1 LQSSF
6 VDFSQAKLH
15 VPTRL
20 FLPAV
25 EAQQKTTTRA
35 NVKVPAKPSASRK
48 SASRK
53 KKPLAQKHTSRTNH
67 TQAEKMPPSDVSIC
81 STDSEVSSL
90 GGGDSDTD
98 HPSNYLLN
106 MGFDE
111 FADEASINSTAF
123 YPVAAIPSLEM
134 DKGQPGRL
142 ETVADDL
149 HSWLDVLMAEE
160 SFL

>member
-1 LQSSF
+1 
-6 VDFSQAKLH
+6 
-15 VPTRL
+15 
-20 FLPAV
+20 
-25 EAQQKTTTRA
+25 
-35 NVKVPAKPSASRK
+35 
-48 SASRK
+48 
-53 KKPLAQKHTSRTNH
+53 
-67 TQAEKMPPSDVSIC
+67 MPPSDVSIC

-160 SFL
+160 SFYDFFVFKMTKVQYKIERFQITFTDTSWHSRY